1 MRNPILDGVQYIGDP
16 HLGRQFSNIS
26 PEKQAWFSERQ
37 WETLR
42 GFFDNQTMPIVI
54 VGDLFDKF
62 TVSDAIKARLL
73 DLLSKTKGEH
83 EIYIL
88 MGNHD
93 SSKNTALV
101 SSFDLVKSVVDSWD
115 LPHLYMLKEPMAMLH
130 DQRKLLI
137 PWSATKT
144 AIEMFLDCSASLK
157 HTPDSIVCHLDRLSY
172 GDHESRN
179 MIPFEQLE
187 YHKVSKVIN
196 GHEHT
201 PYQGFYG
208 SISYHGTGS
217 MLPYSHAEDP
227 EGTWFRTLTVEQA
240 NQADVADLTDKFI
253 RITGDDFSNLDQAKL
268 VGALT
273 VSYKKVESVSDE
285 PEFTVESR
293 STAAIIKEVAA
304 QLGTPDHIRD
314 KVISELLEQQT
325 DA

>member
-1 MRNPILDGVQYIGDP
+1 MRNPVLDGVQYIGDP
-16 HLGRQFSNIS
+16 HMGRQFSNIS

-42 GFFDNQTMPIVI
+42 EFFDNQTMPIVI

-115 LPHLYMLKEPMAMLH
+115 LPHLYMLKEPMRMLH
-130 DQRKLLI
+130 DPTILLV
-137 PWSATKT
+137 PWSATQTLSEYYPTMVQQYPKT
-144 AIEMFLDCSASLK
+144 VV
-157 HTPDSIVCHLDRLSY
+157 THLDRLSY

-179 MIPFEQLE
+179 MIPFESLE
-187 YHKVSKVIN
+187 LWGAKQVIN

-268 VGALT
+268 IGALT

-304 QLGTPDHIRD
+304 QLGTPDPIRD

>member
-1 MRNPILDGVQYIGDP
+1 MRNPVIDGVQYIGDP
-16 HLGRQFSNIS
+16 HMGRQFSNIS
-26 PEKQAWFSERQ
+26 PEKQAWFSEQQ
-37 WETLR
+37 WGTLKR
-42 GFFDNQTMPIVI
+42 FFDEQDKPIVV

-115 LPHLYMLKEPMAMLH
+115 LPHLYMLKEPMRMIH
-130 DQRKLLI
+130 DRTILLV
-137 PWSATKT
+137 PWSPTKT
-144 AIEMFLDCSASLK
+144 VTEMIGFQGMIERA
-157 HTPDSIVCHLDRLSY
+157 PDTVVCHLDRLSY

-179 MIPFEQLE
+179 MVPFEQLE

-208 SISYHGTGS
+208 GISYHGTGS

-227 EGTWFRTLTVEQA
+227 ERNWFRTMTVEQV
-240 NQADVADLTDKFI
+240 NQASIEELTDKFI
-253 RITGDDFSNLDQAKL
+253 RITGEDFTELDQNKL
-268 VGALT
+268 MGAVT
-273 VSYKKVESVSDE
+273 VTYKKLDSTSQE
-285 PEFTVESR
+285 PEFSVESR
-293 STAAIIKEVAA
+293 STAAIIKEVAT
-304 QLGTPDHIRD
+304 QLGTPDAIRD
-314 KVISELLEQQT
+314 RVISDLLEQQS